1 MICRPTGKRKAAGLV
16 PALALTLALPVL
28 FAPSAARAQ
37 CENSFTATSTFNQM
51 AQDIADDLNDFIE
64 QEENFIEDK
73 ITNTAKNE
81 VITRLEE
88 FDQNIREGLSVWWR
102 EHFEPALK
110 EMTTQLHASQID
122 QSRVYGSMMDAQNQ
136 NEYMQDM
143 QKREVEAV
151 RRYQPSEM
159 TCQLDAIATGNASGG
174 GGGGGGGGAASTGGI
189 GKAARM
195 ARASARALAKQSEPS
210 RLNAQGTA
218 AGRSVSAEQNER
230 WQQYVARFCDPDKGG
245 QGCDGAPG
253 DLAGRHV
260 DLPALLWGDR
270 QTIDATSADNQ
281 LVVDSVLKFMLA
293 PKSLPPVPEQVV
305 SSPAGQ
311 QTLLRRRSLAA
322 RQNTIYNSV
331 ALMIGQRLSGSN
343 VNTQEI
349 RTASGLPAADASTDA
364 SYAEIVHAVSKDRF
378 HNPQYIVRLI
388 ESPEQV
394 IREQGTVNAV
404 RLQQMNELYK
414 RMEEMVFMEAAAY
427 ASDLDINIPK
437 PDPRVRPTNR
447 VAPPP

>member
-1 MICRPTGKRKAAGLV
+1 MNCRRTSKRKAVGV
-16 PALALTLALPVL
+16 IPALALALALPVL
-28 FAPSAARAQ
+28 FAPGTAHAQ

-110 EMTTQLHASQID
+110 QMTSQLHASQID

-136 NEYMQDM
+136 NEYMQDI
-143 QKREVEAV
+143 QKRQVEAN
-151 RRYQPSEM
+151 RRYQPSEIA
-159 TCQLDAIATGNASGG
+159 CQFDAIATGNADPSSPPPGGSGV
-174 GGGGGGGGAASTGGI
+174 

-195 ARASARALAKQSEPS
+195 ARATARTLAKQSQP
-210 RLNAQGTA
+210 RRMNAEGTA
-218 AGRSVSAEQNER
+218 AGRSTAADQNER
-230 WQQYVARFCDPDKGG
+230 WQEYTTRFCDPDKGG

-270 QTIDATSADNQ
+270 QTIDATSPDNQ
-281 LVVDSVLKFMLA
+281 LVVDAVMKYMLA
-293 PKSLPPVPEQVV
+293 PKSLPPVPESVV
-305 SSPAGQ
+305 QSPAGQ
-311 QTLLRRRSLAA
+311 QTLLRRRSLTA

-331 ALMIGQRLSGSN
+331 ALMIGQRVGGSK
-343 VNTQEI
+343 VNTQEM

-414 RMEEMVFMEAAAY
+414 RMEEMVFMETAAF
-427 ASDLDINIPK
+427 ASDMDINIPK
-437 PDPRVRPTNR
+437 FDSKDLPTNR
-447 VAPPP
+447 AP